1 MNTTTIYKIQPLEK
15 ISQEYPVILSE
26 THDGKRS
33 NRYVTVPTIDIIK
46 SMEENNWGI
55 RQVMAPK
62 SRKTD
67 PNFSKHIV
75 RFAPKNP
82 DFTLPDPRGY
92 SHGLIPEIV
101 ILNSL
106 NGTSRISICAG
117 LLALICTNG
126 LMATIENFGKW
137 SHQHMGF
144 NAQDAFRIIG
154 EYRNN
159 IERVGEVITRMAAIT
174 LTQEQRIEF
183 ARLSAVYRFPN
194 NLEEIRND
202 TFKYQQLLQPRRS
215 QDKGN
220 DLWTTYN
227 VIQENTMQGGQ
238 RLGSRMSR
246 ALNNIDS
253 VQQVNDDIW
262 GLATAYLN

>member
-1 MNTTTIYKIQPLEK
+1 MTTTIYKILPVEK
-15 ISQEYPVILSE
+15 VAEQYPVILSQ

-33 NRYVTVPTIDIIK
+33 DRYVTVPTLDIIK
-46 SMEENNWGI
+46 SMQENNWGI

-62 SRKTD
+62 ARKSD
-67 PNFSKHIV
+67 PNFSKHII
-75 RFAPKNP
+75 RFAPMNP

-101 ILNSL
+101 VLNSL
-106 NGTSRISICAG
+106 NGTSRISIYAG
-117 LLALICTNG
+117 LLAMVCTNG
-126 LMATIENFGKW
+126 LVATIENFGRW

-144 NAQDAFRIIG
+144 NAQDAFTIIN

-159 IERVGEVITRMAAIT
+159 IEKVGAIIDRMAQVM

-183 ARLSAVYRFPN
+183 AKLSAVYRFPN

-202 TFKYQQLLQPRRS
+202 TFKYQMLLQPRRS
-215 QDKGN
+215 QDQGM

-227 VIQENTMQGGQ
+227 VIQENSMQGGQ
-238 RLGSRMSR
+238 KIGSRMSR
-246 ALNNIDS
+246 ALNNIDA
-253 VQQVNDDIW
+253 VKEVNDEIW
-262 GLATAYLN
+262 NLATSYIQ